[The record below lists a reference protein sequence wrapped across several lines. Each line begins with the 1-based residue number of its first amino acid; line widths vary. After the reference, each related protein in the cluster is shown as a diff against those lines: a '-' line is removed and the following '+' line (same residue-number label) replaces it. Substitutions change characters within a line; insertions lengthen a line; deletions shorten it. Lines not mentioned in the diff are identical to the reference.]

1 MLTERLEHGIKIG
14 KSVRKNM
21 LKNRQALI
29 PYLLLVAA
37 LAGGLLWH
45 ESEMVPG
52 LGRSVTTG
60 RADVGGPFRLT
71 DHNGKS
77 VTDADFR
84 GRYMLIYFGYSF
96 CPDVCPTTLGVM
108 AQALEKL
115 GPERA
120 RRVVPIFITID
131 PERDTPKVL
140 ADYMKAF
147 GPSFVGLTGSVA
159 AIKDVEKKYRVY
171 AVKKPLDS
179 SKASGGAYGVDHS
192 SVLYLMGPDGKLVSF
207 YDEIISPDDL
217 AKDLKQKI

>member
-1 MLTERLEHGIKIG
+1 MPPGSEKASG
-14 KSVRKNM
+14 KSM

-52 LGRSVTTG
+52 LGRSVVTG

-77 VTDADFR
+77 VSEADFR

-115 GPERA
+115 GPGRA

-147 GPSFVGLTGSVA
+147 GPSFVA
-159 AIKDVEKKYRVY
+159 
-171 AVKKPLDS
+171 
-179 SKASGGAYGVDHS
+179 
-192 SVLYLMGPDGKLVSF
+192 
-207 YDEIISPDDL
+207 
-217 AKDLKQKI
+217 